1 MKLTIGTPTHIT
13 VQFSRRQSLLS
24 DRIHLVLLCK
34 HPAAML
40 AIIRFLPRVSSL
52 MVSLLLSV
60 GKLFLAEGTTEAF
73 LAPLPP
79 LMKVAQRDAFK
90 LLPCEWVG

>member
-1 MKLTIGTPTHIT
+1 
-13 VQFSRRQSLLS
+13 
-24 DRIHLVLLCK
+24 
-34 HPAAML
+34 
-40 AIIRFLPRVSSL
+40 

-90 LLPCEWVG
+90 LLPCEWVRKQE